1 MPAET
6 SCFPTVF
13 ATTPGLAGFLGAG
26 ASAWEVAKSARRATI
41 RDIMYHRRP
50 ILEQALREL
59 RKLAE
64 PARGRQGDDCGNRV
78 DERWRARNE
87 QSTAVAGS
95 KTHLQPLLVVPAI
108 ALGSKTHLQPLLVV
122 RDRATM
128 TALPKP
134 EWKTCT
140 ETSATISVAA
150 PAGAV
155 IEYKE
160 YPEVRAARTR
170 QHLFTRARLAGVVR
184 GADRRR
190 RGRRGDDPESQP
202 GVDVQLSP
210 RGGRRQGPG
219 ARRRHARCA
228 RAARP
233 RARTRRAPSQRRT
246 ARRSR
251 GAASYSERS
260 PSSSSSQ
267 GRPRLAFERPYAR

>member
-1 MPAET
+1 MT
-6 SCFPTVF
+6 
-13 ATTPGLAGFLGAG
+13 
-26 ASAWEVAKSARRATI
+26 
-41 RDIMYHRRP
+41 
-50 ILEQALREL
+50 
-59 RKLAE
+59 
-64 PARGRQGDDCGNRV
+64 
-78 DERWRARNE
+78 
-87 QSTAVAGS
+87 
-95 KTHLQPLLVVPAI
+95 
-108 ALGSKTHLQPLLVV
+108 
-122 RDRATM
+122 

-170 QHLFTRARLAGVVR
+170 QHLFTRARLAGVVG

-202 GVDVQLSP
+202 GVDLQLSP

-267 GRPRLAFERPYAR
+267 GRPRLAFGRPYARLTTSPREPTSARRASLACNRKIETHAFNARRASGWSRRAARPWTSTWPWPGPRGPGARAWR